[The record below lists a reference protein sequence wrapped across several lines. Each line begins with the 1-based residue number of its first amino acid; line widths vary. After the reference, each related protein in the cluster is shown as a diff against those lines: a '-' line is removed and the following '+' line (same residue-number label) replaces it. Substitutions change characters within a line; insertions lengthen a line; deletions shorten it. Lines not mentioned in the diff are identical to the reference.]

1 MSRREAQ
8 AGFNVHAS
16 VPDAASSPL
25 VPPPEVD
32 PKTRR
37 ARADDTALTMKE
49 MRATLDELGQGHLF
63 AQWSEAG
70 DSAAKANEA
79 RFFEQMAA
87 LDASYPGGLKAY
99 VANARQLLAESKSG
113 VNPLEGWTPKVPTG
127 TSLRFASAE
136 YLEHEQVRPSTS
148 GIALDS
154 GIADWLVGW
163 RAGRPTDWL
172 PVRSTD

>member
-1 MSRREAQ
+1 
-8 AGFNVHAS
+8 
-16 VPDAASSPL
+16 
-25 VPPPEVD
+25 
-32 PKTRR
+32 
-37 ARADDTALTMKE
+37 MKE

-79 RFFEQMAA
+79 RFYEQMAA

-136 YLEHEQVRPSTS
+136 YLEHEQVRDSTRS
-148 GIALDS
+148 AATALVPRS
-154 GIADWLVGW
+154 AVADCLAGW
-163 RAGRPTDWL
+163 PTDWL
-172 PVRSTD
+172 AACLFDWLTA